1 MTRRLSLFVALLL
14 VPLVLCSGADPAQEV
29 WDLLTQVASALSE
42 RNPAAFLAAF
52 DPAMPGYQKV
62 RANVLALLRD
72 AEVQSSI
79 ELEAGEG
86 DAEERTV
93 ELDWLLK
100 IRPEQDATPSTRR
113 QQRVQCRLRK
123 SGKKWRIV
131 WFEPLEFLAP
141 PAK

>member
-1 MTRRLSLFVALLL
+1 MTRRLLLFVPI
-14 VPLVLCSGADPAQEV
+14 VWCFGADPAAEV

-42 RNPAAFLAAF
+42 RNPVAFLAAF
-52 DPAMPGYQKV
+52 DPAMPGYQTL
-62 RANVLALLRD
+62 RASVSALLRD

-79 ELEAGEG
+79 ELVADEG
-86 DAEERTV
+86 GAAEHTV

-113 QQRVQCRLRK
+113 QQRVRCRLRK

-131 WFEPLEFLAP
+131 SFDPLDFFAP
-141 PAK
+141 PDK

>member
-1 MTRRLSLFVALLL
+1 MTRRLMLFVAIG
-14 VPLVLCSGADPAQEV
+14 LCFGADPTQEV

-42 RNPAAFLAAF
+42 RNPEAFLAAF

-62 RANVLALLRD
+62 RAGVSALLRD

-79 ELEAGEG
+79 ELENDEG
-86 DAEERTV
+86 GAEERTV

-100 IRPEQDATPSTRR
+100 IRPEQDAAASTRR
-113 QQRVQCRLRK
+113 QQRVRCRLRK

-131 WFEPLEFLAP
+131 WFDPLEFLAP
-141 PAK
+141 PDH

>member
-1 MTRRLSLFVALLL
+1 MMRRMLPLLL
-14 VPLVLCSGADPAQEV
+14 ISLGAARGADPAQEV

-42 RNPAAFLAAF
+42 RNPETFLAAF

-62 RANVLALLRD
+62 RTNVSALLRG

-79 ELEAGEG
+79 ELEADEG
-86 DAEERTV
+86 GPEERAV

-100 IRPEQDATPSTRR
+100 IRPEQDATASTRR
-113 QQRVQCRLRK
+113 QQRVKCRLRK

-131 WFEPLEFLAP
+131 SFEPLEFLAP
-141 PAK
+141 PDK